1 MSSPSIPTSHAEGN
15 PGPEARFH
23 AYLERL
29 RAHIGQWV
37 ADAFTPDDARFEQ
50 LALELFSLQYEANPV
65 YRSWCMSRRMDPS
78 VVRSWRDIPGLPA
91 AAFKETPVTCL
102 RSDAITNWFQS
113 SGTTGQ
119 TPSRHFHDPVSLQ
132 AYEASFEP
140 WFQHHALDRWSEAA
154 VNPRLIWVSL
164 VPSRRAAPHSS
175 LAYMVGTLMDRL
187 APAGSVTAG
196 LVGADGQW
204 ELDAAALIA
213 ALDRA
218 VTEQRPV
225 FLLGT
230 AFNVVHLMDVLES
243 AGRTFQLPTGSRVME
258 TGGYKGRSRV
268 LTSAELA
275 QGIRNSL
282 GIPTRDIL
290 TEYGMS
296 ELSSQAYSRWSDDTG
311 AGVLQLPPWARGMV
325 ISPETGREVPD
336 GETGLLRLIDT
347 ANVAS
352 VLCVQTEDL
361 AVRRGRDFQLLGRR
375 PTAEARGC
383 SLMSV

>member
-1 MSSPSIPTSHAEGN
+1 MPSSIIPSSPGEGT
-15 PGPEARFH
+15 PGHQARIS
-23 AYLERL
+23 AYLEHL
-29 RAHIGQWV
+29 RSCIGQWV
-37 ADAFTPDDARFEQ
+37 AGEFAPDDARFER
-50 LALELFSLQYEANPV
+50 LVLELFALQYEANPV
-65 YRSWCMSRRMDPS
+65 YRSWCVSRRIDPS
-78 VVRSWRDIPGLPA
+78 SLRSWREVPGLPA
-91 AAFKETPVTCL
+91 AAFKESPVTCL
-102 RSDAITNWFQS
+102 RGDGITTWFQS

-119 TPSRHFHDPVSLQ
+119 TPSRHFHDSVSLQ

-140 WFQHHALDRWSEAA
+140 WFQHHALDRWTDSA
-154 VNPRLIWVSL
+154 VNQRLSWISL
-164 VPSRRAAPHSS
+164 VPSRTNAPHSS
-175 LAYMVGTLMDRL
+175 LAYMIGRLMDRF
-187 APAGSVTAG
+187 APSGSATAG
-196 LVGADGQW
+196 IVGADGQW
-204 ELDAAALIA
+204 ELESSVLIGALQ
-213 ALDRA
+213 RA
-218 VTEQRPV
+218 QSEQRPV

-230 AFNVVHLMDVLES
+230 AFNVVHVMDALEA
-243 AGRTFQLPTGSRVME
+243 AGRQFHLPAGSRVME

-275 QGIRNSL
+275 QGIRKHL
-282 GIPTRDIL
+282 GIPAHDVL

-325 ISPETGREVPD
+325 ISPETGREVSD

-352 VLCVQTEDL
+352 VLCLQTEDL